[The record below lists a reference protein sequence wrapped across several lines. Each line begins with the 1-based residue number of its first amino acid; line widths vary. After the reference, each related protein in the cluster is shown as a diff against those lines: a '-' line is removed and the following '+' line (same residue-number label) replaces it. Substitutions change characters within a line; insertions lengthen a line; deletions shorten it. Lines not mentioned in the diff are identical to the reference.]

1 MLVSIGQEHGV
12 SAAQVALA
20 YLLERP
26 AVTSLVIGARTAE
39 QLADNLAA
47 AELVLTE
54 EERERLDTVSDLPL
68 IYRYWPGAT
77 TCTSQRRPGQ
87 SRSLPSVVTRR
98 QPRTSASA
106 RQAAS

>member
-1 MLVSIGQEHGV
+1 MASPRRRWRWP
-12 SAAQVALA
+12 

-68 IYRYWPGAT
+68 IYPYWH
-77 TCTSQRRPGQ
+77 
-87 SRSLPSVVTRR
+87 
-98 QPRTSASA
+98 
-106 RQAAS
+106 QANTGSDRLSPADLTLLGRHL